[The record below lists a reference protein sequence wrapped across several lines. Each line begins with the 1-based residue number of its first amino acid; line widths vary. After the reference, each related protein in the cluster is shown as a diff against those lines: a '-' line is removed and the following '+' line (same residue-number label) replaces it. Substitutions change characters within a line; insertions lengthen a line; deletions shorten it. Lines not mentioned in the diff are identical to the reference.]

1 MDESRPVT
9 KKRSYD
15 ATLKLKVV
23 EYTEDNS
30 NRAAARKHNMD
41 EITVHDI

>member
-1 MDESRPVT
+1 MDESQPVT

-23 EYTEDNS
+23 EYAEDNS
-30 NRAAARKHNMD
+30 SRAAARKHNM
-41 EITVHDI
+41 HG